1 MSGTSKLDL
10 INCVIC
16 DDVRNEISNKETI
29 VGVYNSGITV
39 PSLPWTMSICLWFQV
54 MWSGEGEMQL
64 DIAVLNPRQHEVGKI
79 DGKAHAILQG
89 HLSTLVFR
97 GLFITFGMEGTY
109 NIKWRGD
116 YRDWQLVRDFT
127 VHVERDPPIAS

>member
-16 DDVRNEISNKETI
+16 DDVRNEIMNKETI

-39 PSLPWTMSICLWFQV
+39 PSLPWAMPICLWFQV

-64 DIAVLNPRQHEVGKI
+64 DIAVHNPRQHEVGKI
-79 DGKAHAILQG
+79 NGKARAILQG
-89 HLSTLVFR
+89 YLSTLAFR
-97 GLFITFGMEGTY
+97 GLFITADMEGTY
-109 NIKWRGD
+109 NIKWRSD
-116 YRDWQLVRDFT
+116 YGDWQLIRDFT
-127 VHVERDPPIAS
+127 FYVQRAPANAS